1 MVLSHCASLLTSP
14 KSPSTNSL
22 SQSCSTAYKSSD
34 ALDKTFISGFTKYL
48 IMWILSMIATTPN
61 KYSGS
66 LLKIF
71 QEQVDA
77 FGGSNIANVLL
88 HENICHTQVP
98 VDDFLTICT
107 PEQKNYQGGG
117 GLCNLVASPRLSST
131 RFCMHIMMNSGGCCF
146 DVNQFDKQLDH
157 NNQWRC
163 NTHVIYRILSCQRK

>member
-1 MVLSHCASLLTSP
+1 
-14 KSPSTNSL
+14 
-22 SQSCSTAYKSSD
+22 
-34 ALDKTFISGFTKYL
+34 
-48 IMWILSMIATTPN
+48 MIATTPN

-77 FGGSNIANVLL
+77 FGGSNIANVVL

-131 RFCMHIMMNSGGCCF
+131 RFCMHIMMDSGGCCF
-146 DVNQFDKQLDH
+146 DINQFDKQLDH
-157 NNQWRC
+157 NINEG
-163 NTHVIYRILSCQRK
+163 VIHTLFTGSYHAQGNDGYSVFGTITDKKNAGINDTPTFV